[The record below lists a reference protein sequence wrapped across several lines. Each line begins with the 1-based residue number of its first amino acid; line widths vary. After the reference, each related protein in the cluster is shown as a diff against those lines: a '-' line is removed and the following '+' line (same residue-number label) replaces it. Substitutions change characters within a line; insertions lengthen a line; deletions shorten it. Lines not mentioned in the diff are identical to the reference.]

1 MNEYTKILHLMG
13 TKISLYIKG
22 ERAAAMAKLAEEM
35 LIHYNK
41 IFSANSDHSQLAML
55 KRNAA
60 FAPQK
65 VDDELYDLIK
75 IGKQH
80 SLREGSYL
88 NIAIGPLI
96 KLWSIGF
103 KEAKVPDQ
111 EAIENVLELLKPEK
125 IQLDDDH
132 KTVYFLEKGMELD
145 LGAIA
150 KGYFADKVM
159 ALFKEQGAVSAMVD
173 MGGNVLVFGE
183 PPTQG
188 SDWKVGIQNPFL
200 PRGNAAALV
209 KIRNQ
214 SVVTSGIYERVLE
227 KESRN
232 YHHIFSSKTGYPI
245 ENNIASLT
253 VIADSSLDCDIYTTE
268 LFGLDAVSIIRRVN
282 RMKDLDA
289 IVITVDGALAC
300 TDNLKG
306 RLVLLPPDDTPA
318 TPASV

>member
-1 MNEYTKILHLMG
+1 MNEYTKIIHLMG

-22 ERAAAMAKLAEEM
+22 DDAEALATMAEDR

-41 IFSANSDHSQLAML
+41 VFSANSEHSQLALL
-55 KRNAA
+55 KKTAA
-60 FAPQK
+60 IAPQK
-65 VDDELYDLIK
+65 VDDELYELIK
-75 IGKQH
+75 TGKQH

-96 KLWSIGF
+96 KLWRIGF

-111 EAIENVLELLKPEK
+111 KSIENVLELLKPEN

-132 KTVYFLEKGMELD
+132 KTIYLLKKGMEID

-159 ALFKEQGAVSAMVD
+159 ALFKEHEAVSAMVD

-183 PPTQG
+183 SPSDG
-188 SDWKVGIQNPFL
+188 GDWKVGIQNPFL

-209 KIRNQ
+209 RIRNQ

-227 KESRN
+227 KEGRN
-232 YHHIFSSKTGYPI
+232 YHHIFNSKTGYPM
-245 ENNIASLT
+245 ESNVASLT

-268 LFGLDAVSIIRRVN
+268 LFGLDAASMIRRVN
-282 RMKDLDA
+282 QMKDLGA
-289 IVITVDGALAC
+289 VVITVDGALAC
-300 TDNLKG
+300 TDNLV
-306 RLVLLPPDDTPA
+306 RRIVHLTR
-318 TPASV
+318 